1 VSKAAR
7 RGVIVAVLVGG
18 LIAGMWLGGHP
29 DSLPDPL
36 RDLFTDQP
44 SDRSSQI
51 VEAVEDNYFREVD
64 PGSLEGKKPGQI
76 VRELRRRYD
85 DRFSHYFDPKTFKR
99 FNEVIGGEF
108 SGVGLSITEANEGLR
123 VSRAFKGSPAADAQ
137 ISEGDVVTA
146 VDGRSIANEDAEFAA
161 NLIKGPEGTEVKLT
175 VLTPSTG
182 ETRELTLTRE
192 KIRVPVVESK
202 LRQVGTD
209 PVGYVRLLSFTKG
222 VHAELR
228 EAIERLDERGAR
240 GLVLDLRGNGGGLLT
255 EGILVS
261 SLFVEDGVI
270 VSTSARTQG
279 DREYEAVGSALPERP
294 MVVLVDKGTAS
305 AAEIL
310 AAALAEEDLG
320 TVVGQQTF
328 GKGSFQQVFPLEKGG
343 GIELT
348 VGEYLTGSGRSLA
361 EEGFEPEV
369 TTVDR
374 EETKQDEALDRA
386 LRVLGRELRS

>member
-1 VSKAAR
+1 LSARYVVAIVAAVG
-7 RGVIVAVLVGG
+7 GVIV
-18 LIAGMWLGGHP
+18 GMWLGANT
-29 DSLPDPL
+29 DSLPGPVE
-36 RDLFTDQP
+36 DLFDDEPAT
-44 SDRSSQI
+44 RSSQI
-51 VEAVEDNYFREVD
+51 VQAVEDNYFREVD
-64 PGSLEGKKPGQI
+64 ADSLEEKKPGQI
-76 VRELRRRYD
+76 VGELRRRYD

-108 SGVGLSITEANEGLR
+108 SGVGLSITEANKGLR
-123 VSRAFKGSPAADAQ
+123 VARAFKGTPAAEAE

-182 ETRELTLTRE
+182 KTRELTLTR
-192 KIRVPVVESK
+192 KQIRVPVVESK
-202 LRQVGTD
+202 LREIGGE

-228 EAIERLDERGAR
+228 QAIERLDERGAE

-255 EGILVS
+255 EAILVS

-270 VSTSARTQG
+270 VSTKARTQG
-279 DREYEAVGSALPERP
+279 DREYEAIGSALPERP
-294 MVVLVDKGTAS
+294 IVVLVDKGTAS

-310 AAALAEEDLG
+310 TAALAEEGLG
-320 TVVGQQTF
+320 TVVGEQTF
-328 GKGSFQQVFPLEKGG
+328 GKGSFQQVFPLDKGG

-348 VGEYLTGSGRSLA
+348 VGEYLTSSGRSLA

-369 TTVDR
+369 RAVDR
-374 EETKQDEALDRA
+374 EKTKQDEALDRA

>member
-1 VSKAAR
+1 LSARYVVAIVAAVG
-7 RGVIVAVLVGG
+7 GVIV
-18 LIAGMWLGGHP
+18 GMWLGANT
-29 DSLPDPL
+29 DSLPGPVE
-36 RDLFTDQP
+36 DLFDDEPAT
-44 SDRSSQI
+44 RSSQI
-51 VEAVEDNYFREVD
+51 VQAVEDNYFREVD
-64 PGSLEGKKPGQI
+64 ADSLEEKKPAQI
-76 VRELRRRYD
+76 VGELRRRYD

-108 SGVGLSITEANEGLR
+108 SGVGLSITEANKGLR
-123 VSRAFKGSPAADAQ
+123 VARAFKGTPAAEAE

-182 ETRELTLTRE
+182 KTRELTLTR
-192 KIRVPVVESK
+192 KQIRVPVVESK
-202 LRQVGTD
+202 LREIGGE

-228 EAIERLDERGAR
+228 QAIERLDERGAE

-255 EGILVS
+255 EAILVS

-270 VSTSARTQG
+270 VSTKARTQG
-279 DREYEAVGSALPERP
+279 DREYEAIGSALPERP
-294 MVVLVDKGTAS
+294 IVVLVDKGTAS

-310 AAALAEEDLG
+310 TAALAEEGLG
-320 TVVGQQTF
+320 TVVGEQTF
-328 GKGSFQQVFPLEKGG
+328 GKGSFQQVFPLDNGG

-348 VGEYLTGSGRSLA
+348 VGEYLTSSGRSLA

-369 TTVDR
+369 RAVDR
-374 EETKQDEALDRA
+374 EKTKQDEALDRA